1 VWAELFLLKE
11 LKMKRL
17 LQALITIFAIITLSG
32 HTHAA
37 DKVTVKTARV
47 SEVAIYPER
56 SAPAAVVSLN
66 ESTISARIAAR
77 VDELSV
83 RVGDIVEKGSDLA
96 KLDCSDYELAY
107 RETVAREEALLTRRD
122 YAKRRMERTRQL
134 IEKQSIAEEILD
146 ERESDYAVLGSE
158 LKGIEAEIK
167 MKKLDQS
174 RCTVTSPFRAL
185 VIERASAVGEF
196 VNVGTALVKIM
207 DIDNTEISAQVL
219 SRDAIQLQQASTLFF
234 EHNGVRY
241 PVELRSILGAIN
253 AETRNREGR
262 LIFTDTHALPGAT
275 GKLVWRDKRA
285 HIPGN
290 LLVRR
295 NGKLGVFTVEKN
307 IARFNSIP
315 GAQAG
320 RASSTTLADDVRV
333 VTEGHYSLTEAVPV
347 DIVN

>member
-1 VWAELFLLKE
+1 MKKFTLLLISIFVTAPVIAEE
-11 LKMKRL
+11 
-17 LQALITIFAIITLSG
+17 
-32 HTHAA
+32 
-37 DKVTVKTARV
+37 KVTVKTARV

-56 SAPAAVVSLN
+56 SAPATVVSLN
-66 ESTISARIAAR
+66 ESIISARIAAR
-77 VDELSV
+77 VDELTV
-83 RVGDIVEKGSDLA
+83 RVGDIVEKGGNLA

-107 RETVAREEALLTRRD
+107 HESVARQEALQTRRN

-146 ERESDYAVLGSE
+146 QRESDYAVLGSE
-158 LKGIEAEIK
+158 LNGIQAEIK
-167 MKKLDQS
+167 MKKLDLS

-185 VIERASAVGEF
+185 VIERESAVGEF
-196 VNVGTALVKIM
+196 VNIGTALVKIM
-207 DIDNTEISAQVL
+207 DLDNTEISAQVL
-219 SRDAIQLQQASTLFF
+219 SRDATQLNQASTLFF

-262 LIFTDTHALPGAT
+262 LIFTETQALPGAT

-285 HIPGN
+285 HIPGD

-295 NGKLGVFTVEKN
+295 NGELGVFTVEKN

-320 RASSTTLADDVRV
+320 RASSTTLAGDVRV
-333 VTEGHYSLTEAVPV
+333 VTEGHYSLTEAVSV
-347 DIVN
+347 DIIN

>member
-1 VWAELFLLKE
+1 MKKFTLLLISIFVTAPVIAEE
-11 LKMKRL
+11 
-17 LQALITIFAIITLSG
+17 
-32 HTHAA
+32 
-37 DKVTVKTARV
+37 KVTVKTVRV

-56 SAPAAVVSLN
+56 SAPATVVSLN
-66 ESTISARIAAR
+66 ESIISARIAAR
-77 VDELSV
+77 VDELTV
-83 RVGDIVEKGSDLA
+83 RVGDIVEKGGNLA

-107 RETVAREEALLTRRD
+107 HESVARQEALQTRRD

-146 ERESDYAVLGSE
+146 QRESDHAVLGSE
-158 LKGIEAEIK
+158 LNGIQAEIK
-167 MKKLDQS
+167 MKKLDLS

-185 VIERASAVGEF
+185 VIERESAVGEF
-196 VNVGTALVKIM
+196 VNIGTALVKIM
-207 DIDNTEISAQVL
+207 DLDNTEISAQVL
-219 SRDAIQLQQASTLFF
+219 SRDATQLNQASTLFF

-262 LIFTDTHALPGAT
+262 LIFTETQALPGAT

-285 HIPGN
+285 HIPGD

-295 NGKLGVFTVEKN
+295 NGELGVFTIEKN

-320 RASSTTLADDVRV
+320 RASSTTLAGDVRV
-333 VTEGHYSLTEAVPV
+333 VTEGHYSLTEAAPV

>member
-1 VWAELFLLKE
+1 
-11 LKMKRL
+11 MKRL
-17 LQALITIFAIITLSG
+17 LQVSATIFTIISLSG
-32 HTHAA
+32 HVYAE
-37 DKVTVKTARV
+37 DKVTVKTARI

-56 SAPAAVVSLN
+56 SAPATVVSLN
-66 ESTISARIAAR
+66 ESVISARIATR

-83 RVGDIVEKGSDLA
+83 RVGDIVEKGGDLA

-107 RETVAREEALLTRRD
+107 RESVARLEALQTRRD

-134 IEKQSIAEEILD
+134 IAKQSIAEEILD

-158 LKGIEAEIK
+158 LKGIRAEIK

-219 SRDAIQLQQASTLFF
+219 SRDATQLNQASKLFF

-241 PVELRSILGAIN
+241 PVEMRSILGAIN
-253 AETRNREGR
+253 AETRNRESR
-262 LIFTDTHALPGAT
+262 LIFTDTHTLPGAT

-285 HIPGN
+285 HIPGD

-295 NGKLGVFTVEKN
+295 HGELGVFTVEKN

-320 RASSTTLADDVRV
+320 RASSTTLAGDVRV
-333 VTEGHYSLTEAVPV
+333 VTEGHYSLTEAAPV

>member
-1 VWAELFLLKE
+1 MIRLF
-11 LKMKRL
+11 
-17 LQALITIFAIITLSG
+17 QASVTIFTVITLSG
-32 HTHAA
+32 YTYAA
-37 DKVTVKTARV
+37 ERVTVKTAKV

-56 SAPAAVVSLN
+56 SAPATVVSLN
-66 ESTISARIAAR
+66 ESVISARIAAR

-83 RVGDIVEKGSDLA
+83 RVGDIVAKGGNLA

-107 RETVAREEALLTRRD
+107 HESVARLEALQTRRD
-122 YAKRRMERTRQL
+122 FAKRRLERTRQL
-134 IEKQSIAEEILD
+134 IAKQSVAEEILD
-146 ERESDYAVLGSE
+146 ERKSDYAVLGSE
-158 LKGIEAEIK
+158 LKGIQAEIK
-167 MKKLDQS
+167 MKKLDHS
-174 RCTVTSPFRAL
+174 RCTVTSPFRGL

-219 SRDAIQLQQASTLFF
+219 SRDASQLNQTSSLFF

-253 AETRNREGR
+253 AETRNRESR

-285 HIPGN
+285 HIPGD

-295 NGKLGVFTVEKN
+295 HGELGVFTVEKN

-315 GAQAG
+315 SAQAG
-320 RASSTTLADDVRV
+320 RASATALADDVRV
-333 VTEGHYSLTEAVPV
+333 VIEGHYSLTEAVPV

>member
-1 VWAELFLLKE
+1 
-11 LKMKRL
+11 MKRL
-17 LQALITIFAIITLSG
+17 FQASVTIFTVITLSG
-32 HTHAA
+32 HTYATER
-37 DKVTVKTARV
+37 VTVKTARV

-56 SAPAAVVSLN
+56 SAPATVVSLN
-66 ESTISARIAAR
+66 ESVISARIAAR

-83 RVGDIVEKGSDLA
+83 RVGDIVAKGGNLA

-107 RETVAREEALLTRRD
+107 YESVARLEALQTRRD
-122 YAKRRMERTRQL
+122 FAKRRLERTRQL
-134 IEKQSIAEEILD
+134 IAKQSVAEEILD

-158 LKGIEAEIK
+158 LKGIQTEIK

-196 VNVGTALVKIM
+196 VNVGTALVKII

-219 SRDAIQLQQASTLFF
+219 SRDATQLNQTSTLFF

-253 AETRNREGR
+253 AETRNRESR
-262 LIFTDTHALPGAT
+262 LIFTDTYALPGAT
-275 GKLVWRDKRA
+275 GKLIWRDKRA
-285 HIPGN
+285 HIPGD
-290 LLVRR
+290 LFVRR
-295 NGKLGVFTVEKN
+295 HGKLGVFTVENN

-315 GAQAG
+315 SAQAG
-320 RASSTTLADDVRV
+320 RASATALADDVRV
-333 VTEGHYSLTEAVPV
+333 VIEGHYSLTEAIPV